1 MKVPLPQSNKGRGLA
16 SWVTESLR
24 EAILKGYF
32 EAGEKLDQAR
42 LANELNVSRTPIRE
56 ALKVLESE
64 GFIEIHS
71 YRGAYIARVSQQDI
85 DDVYEIRRLLEVEAA
100 RQVCMAIPSAA
111 VMDLEKLLQK
121 DQKAFEDGNNE
132 LHYEYD
138 AIFHDSFMK
147 YTRNVL
153 MKEVLNDLNNRVMRV
168 RYFALNQP
176 GDHLLASLQEH
187 WKILDALKKRD
198 PELTAEMM
206 NNHLTQSAE
215 RIKKLIQ

>member
-32 EAGEKLDQAR
+32 EAGEKLDQAS

-71 YRGAYIARVSQQDI
+71 YRGAYIARVSPQDI
-85 DDVYEIRRLLEVEAA
+85 DDVYEIRGLLEVEAA
-100 RQVCMAIPSAA
+100 RQVCMTIPTAAITE
-111 VMDLEKLLQK
+111 LEKLLK
-121 DQKAFEDGNNE
+121 NDQKAFEDGNNE

-138 AIFHDSFMK
+138 AIFHDTFMK
-147 YTRNVL
+147 YIRNVL
-153 MKEVLNDLNNRVMRV
+153 VKEVLDDLNNRVMRV

-176 GDHLLASLQEH
+176 GEHLRESLQEH

-198 PELTAEMM
+198 AELTAEMM
-206 NNHLTQSAE
+206 RIHLVNSAN
-215 RIKKLIQ
+215 RIKRLI